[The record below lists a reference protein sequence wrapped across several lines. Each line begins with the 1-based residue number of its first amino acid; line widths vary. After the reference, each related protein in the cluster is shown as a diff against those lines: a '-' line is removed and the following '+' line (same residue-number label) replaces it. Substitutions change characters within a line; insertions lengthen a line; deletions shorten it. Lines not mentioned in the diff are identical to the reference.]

1 MFKISEVAPVA
12 VPTEGLAIT
21 PAKRGAVTTV
31 AYNSYSPPWFMDLI
45 ESGKQI
51 RLSDDVDEN
60 HPKKLCKSTIYWMW
74 KLDLVTIAEKTT
86 WAARRTWPRS
96 AETV

>member
-1 MFKISEVAPVA
+1 MLKISEVAPVA

-45 ESGKQI
+45 DSGKK
-51 RLSDDVDEN
+51 SD
-60 HPKKLCKSTIYWMW
+60 SQMM
-74 KLDLVTIAEKTT
+74 
-86 WAARRTWPRS
+86 
-96 AETV
+96 